1 MNVLYNTGI
10 HVGPKIKH
18 SSHQVSYNRKPNGQL
33 RINNSETLTT
43 LVIQDAGRSE
53 TLTTLVI
60 QDAGRSE
67 TLTTLVMQ
75 DAGRSETLTTLIIQ
89 DAGRSETLTTLV
101 IQNAGQIQTKHK
113 NTTQYKKQKR

>member
-1 MNVLYNTGI
+1 LRSFTFILLNNSEIIPAVLNVLYNTGI

-67 TLTTLVMQ
+67 TLTTLV
-75 DAGRSETLTTLIIQ
+75 
-89 DAGRSETLTTLV
+89 